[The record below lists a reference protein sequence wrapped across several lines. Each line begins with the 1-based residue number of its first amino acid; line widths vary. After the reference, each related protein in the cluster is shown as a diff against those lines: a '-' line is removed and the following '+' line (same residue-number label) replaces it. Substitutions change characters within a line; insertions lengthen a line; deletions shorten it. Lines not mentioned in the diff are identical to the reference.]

1 MGEVEES
8 GGMNISERRVGIIY
22 DEKMC
27 KHHTPDGDYHPENPN
42 RIRVIWNK
50 LLANNIPQR
59 YVVLSGKE
67 AEDKYLMGSSE
78 AAYHA
83 AGSVLK
89 TI

>member
-8 GGMNISERRVGIIY
+8 GEMNISERRVGIIY

-59 YVVLSGKE
+59 YSLYNFFFWLNSIDG
-67 AEDKYLMGSSE
+67 L
-78 AAYHA
+78 
-83 AGSVLK
+83 
-89 TI
+89 

>member
-8 GGMNISERRVGIIY
+8 DEMNISERRVGIIY

-59 YVVLSGKE
+59 YSLYNFFFLVK
-67 AEDKYLMGSSE
+67 
-78 AAYHA
+78 
-83 AGSVLK
+83 
-89 TI
+89 